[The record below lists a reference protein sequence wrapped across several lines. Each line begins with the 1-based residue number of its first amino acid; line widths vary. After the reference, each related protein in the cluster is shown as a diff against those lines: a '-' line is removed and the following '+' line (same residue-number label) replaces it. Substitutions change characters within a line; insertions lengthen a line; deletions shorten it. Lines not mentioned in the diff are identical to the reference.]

1 MYLDSPYSDQGD
13 DNLDFVLKV
22 QEDVLNELAAAHVL
36 KGKLKVCVEKK
47 GPSDGENEV
56 EVVPMHVWGR
66 DVRVENEDNP
76 NSSETAVENEDNPNS
91 SETEVEDEDVEKRD
105 KSTVKPVNR
114 RVRQDSR

>member
-56 EVVPMHVWGR
+56 EVVPKHVWGR
-66 DVRVENEDNP
+66 DVR
-76 NSSETAVENEDNPNS
+76 VENEDNPNS

-114 RVRQDSR
+114 RVRQNSR